1 MAPWTG
7 DPTWDWFDAG
17 FMAVF
22 AYCSAP
28 WAIGVLYQGFRG
40 WQSPAKLY
48 IAACVWMISVR
59 WSYDLYILL
68 CDVSYPITWAANIVA
83 SSVLYACAGLTWSLE
98 RHPDR
103 GPVFAFM
110 VRGWPAT
117 DASSTFKDVCWVA
130 APFML
135 IVGGMIGAFL
145 VEYFGLF

>member
-1 MAPWTG
+1 MCEG
-7 DPTWDWFDAG
+7 
-17 FMAVF
+17 
-22 AYCSAP
+22 
-28 WAIGVLYQGFRG
+28 
-40 WQSPAKLY
+40 
-48 IAACVWMISVR
+48 
-59 WSYDLYILL
+59 
-68 CDVSYPITWAANIVA
+68 SYPITWAANIVA
-83 SSVLYACAGLTWSLE
+83 PSVLYACAGLTWSLE

-145 VEYFGLF
+145 VEYYGLLQGAQPRVYSGCRNGVVTMSRLSLAGL